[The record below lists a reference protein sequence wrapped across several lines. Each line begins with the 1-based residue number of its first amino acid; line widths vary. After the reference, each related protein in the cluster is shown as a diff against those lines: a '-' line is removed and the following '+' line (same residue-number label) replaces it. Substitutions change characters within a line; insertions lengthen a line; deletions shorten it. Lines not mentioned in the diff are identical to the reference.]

1 MKKIL
6 VSDFFSKMN
15 SKESELWKTK
25 YGEAVNESLRQF
37 VIDYV
42 GEPIQ
47 RALR

>member
-15 SKESELWKTK
+15 SKELEIWKTRHGK
-25 YGEAVNESLRQF
+25 AVNESLRQF

-47 RALR
+47 HTLR